1 MMESKN
7 KCIMICGPS
16 PEVGKSFVAMN
27 LAAVCAQAGNRV
39 LLIDADMRKG
49 NIHKAFGG
57 HSAEGLSDFLSGK
70 VEWKKLVRD
79 TSIEGLSYV
88 SRGLVPPNPSELLM
102 QDRFGSFLEDAG
114 KDYDLIVIDTP
125 PVLAVT
131 DSVIVGKKTGTS
143 LMVARYRH
151 NSPKEIKLALRR
163 FETSGVEVRGFI
175 LNALEGKARINYGY
189 YNYAYK

>member
-1 MMESKN
+1 MV
-7 KCIMICGPS
+7 CGPS

-27 LAAVCAQAGNRV
+27 LAAVCSQTGSRV

-49 NIHKAFGG
+49 NIHKAFGE

-70 VEWKKLVRD
+70 VEWKTVVRD

-88 SRGLVPPNPSELLM
+88 ARGLVPPNPSELLM
-102 QDRFGSFLEDAG
+102 QDRFGSFLADAG
-114 KDYDLIVIDTP
+114 KEYDLIVIDTP

-131 DSVIVGKKTGTS
+131 DSVIVGKQSGTS

-151 NSPKEIKLALRR
+151 NPPKEIKLALRR
-163 FETSGVEVRGFI
+163 FETSGVEIRGFI
-175 LNALEGKARINYGY
+175 LNALEGRTSANYGY
-189 YNYAYK
+189 YNYSYK